1 MRMTA
6 TTSISPS
13 DVTITLDNYTI
24 DTSSITLP
32 TYTASSIPNT
42 YGIDTVTIDTFKTQ
56 NSITLGKVQLTEE
69 KLQKLDA
76 LLDIIEGMKNS
87 DLLEMLD
94 TQTALNKV
102 KNGTTESN

>member
-32 TYTASSIPNT
+32 TYTVPNT
-42 YGIDTVTIDTFKTQ
+42 YGIDTVTIDTVNTQ